1 MGDLWELCAGSSLF
15 VFNGVDL
22 VCGVVLTVYSLY
34 LGRPLSPVRLL
45 VAPLGLRTDRFH

>member
-22 VCGVVLTVYSLY
+22 VCGVVLSVYSLY
-34 LGRPLSPVRLL
+34 LGRPSLCA
-45 VAPLGLRTDRFH
+45 APGVCLQN

>member
-1 MGDLWELCAGSSLF
+1 MGDHLWELCAGSSLF

-34 LGRPLSPVRLL
+34 LGNKPLVCASP
-45 VAPLGLRTDRFH
+45 AAASIRTDRFP